1 MRNDTNRPTLKGE
14 ITCRKWENLAKSR
27 LKISKRPCHW

>member
-1 MRNDTNRPTLKGE
+1 MRNDTNRPALRGE